1 MWQADS
7 VIALLGKLDVERL
20 PPHEGR
26 AVGEVQAKAVDE
38 WLAAYIDL
46 REGEPG
52 RRERP
57 PLRGHAQLLSGFSRS
72 DVSSSLAPLA
82 PLDPASGHVVSHR

>member
-1 MWQADS
+1 MAGAKEIAARMWQADNL
-7 VIALLGKLDVERL
+7 IALLGKFDVERL

-57 PLRGHAQLLSGFSRS
+57 RAMRGC
-72 DVSSSLAPLA
+72 
-82 PLDPASGHVVSHR
+82 

>member
-1 MWQADS
+1 MAGAKEIAARMWQADS

-46 REGEPG
+46 REGEPS

-57 PLRGHAQLLSGFSRS
+57 PLRAMRS
-72 DVSSSLAPLA
+72 C
-82 PLDPASGHVVSHR
+82 

>member
-1 MWQADS
+1 MWHADS

-20 PPHEGR
+20 PLHEGR
-26 AVGEVQAKAVDE
+26 AVGEVQAKAVDD

-52 RRERP
+52 PRRQP
-57 PLRGHAQLLSGFSRS
+57 SLRAMRS
-72 DVSSSLAPLA
+72 C
-82 PLDPASGHVVSHR
+82 

>member
-38 WLAAYIDL
+38 WLAAYISAPDEML
-46 REGEPG
+46 AKGDAVATALYQKYKRIGMPNLKLG
-52 RRERP
+52 
-57 PLRGHAQLLSGFSRS
+57 AS
-72 DVSSSLAPLA
+72 DVADLVAFLTHA
-82 PLDPASGHVVSHR
+82 KR

>member
-1 MWQADS
+1 MAGAKEIAARMWQADS

-26 AVGEVQAKAVDE
+26 AVGEVQARAVDE

-46 REGEPG
+46 REREPG

-57 PLRGHAQLLSGFSRS
+57 PLRAMRS
-72 DVSSSLAPLA
+72 C
-82 PLDPASGHVVSHR
+82 